1 MQSNQSVIIADD
13 HSLIRSALVA
23 LLNDSVGLSVVADVE
38 NADQALRETAKNRPD
53 VVVLDIDMPGIDAFQ
68 AATEVRQISP
78 KTEVVFLSG
87 SCNDHFIESAKASG
101 ARGYV
106 YKGDDPEELVAA
118 IRAVGKGGSFY
129 STSVSERIATMPG
142 QKGGGSRLSL
152 LSSREL
158 ETLRYIAKGLSKKEI
173 APLMH
178 ISVKTVDKHVTQ
190 LMTKLEIHDRVGISR
205 YAIREG
211 LIDP

>member
-1 MQSNQSVIIADD
+1 MPSENTIIIADD

-23 LLNDSVGLSVVADVE
+23 LLDASTGLSVVADVE
-38 NADQALRETAKNRPD
+38 DADKALRETARHRPD
-53 VVVLDIDMPGIDAFQ
+53 VVVLDIDMPGVDSFQ
-68 AATEVRQISP
+68 AAAEVRQISP

-87 SCNDHFIESAKASG
+87 SCNDRFIEAARASG

-106 YKGDDPEELVAA
+106 YKGDEPAELVSA
-118 IRAVGKGGSFY
+118 IRAIVDGGTFY
-129 STSVSERIATMPG
+129 STSVSERISTAPQG
-142 QKGGGSRLSL
+142 DGGSKFSM

-158 ETLRYIAKGLSKKEI
+158 ETLRYIAKGLSKKKI

-190 LMTKLEIHDRVGISR
+190 LMSKLEIHDRVALAR

-211 LIDP
+211 LVDP

>member
-1 MQSNQSVIIADD
+1 
-13 HSLIRSALVA
+13 
-23 LLNDSVGLSVVADVE
+23 
-38 NADQALRETAKNRPD
+38 
-53 VVVLDIDMPGIDAFQ
+53 
-68 AATEVRQISP
+68 EVRQISP

-87 SCNDHFIESAKASG
+87 SCNDRFIEAARASG

-106 YKGDDPEELVAA
+106 YKGDDPAELVSA
-118 IRAVGKGGSFY
+118 IRAIVAGGTFY
-129 STSVSERIATMPG
+129 STSVSERISTAPRG
-142 QKGGGSRLSL
+142 DGESKLSM

-190 LMTKLEIHDRVGISR
+190 LMSKLEIHDRVALAR

-211 LIDP
+211 LVAP

>member
-1 MQSNQSVIIADD
+1 MATTSTIIIADD

-23 LLNDSVGLSVVADVE
+23 LLDASAGLSVIAEVEDADK
-38 NADQALRETAKNRPD
+38 ALRETARNRPD
-53 VVVLDIDMPGIDAFQ
+53 VVVLDIDMPGVDSFQ
-68 AATEVRQISP
+68 AASEVRQISP
-78 KTEVVFLSG
+78 KTEVVSLSG
-87 SCNDHFIESAKASG
+87 SCNDRFIEAARASG

-106 YKGDDPEELVAA
+106 YKGDDPAELVSA
-118 IRAVGKGGSFY
+118 IRAIVDGGTFY
-129 STSVSERIATMPG
+129 STSVSERISTAPRGDGESKFSM
-142 QKGGGSRLSL
+142 

-190 LMTKLEIHDRVGISR
+190 LMSKLGIHDRVALAR

-211 LIDP
+211 LVDP

>member
-1 MQSNQSVIIADD
+1 MSTGNTIIIADD

-23 LLNDSVGLSVVADVE
+23 LLDSCLGLSVVAEVGD
-38 NADQALRETAKNRPD
+38 ADNALRETARHKPD
-53 VVVLDIDMPGIDAFQ
+53 VVVLDIDMPGVDSFQ
-68 AATEVRQISP
+68 AASEVRQISP

-87 SCNDHFIESAKASG
+87 ACNDRFIEAAKAAG

-106 YKGDDPEELVAA
+106 YKGDDPAELVSA
-118 IRAVGKGGSFY
+118 IRAIVEGGTFY
-129 STSVSERIATMPG
+129 STTVSERISTATSG
-142 QKGGGSRLSL
+142 DGGSKFSM

-158 ETLRYIAKGLSKKEI
+158 ETLRYIAKGLAKKEI

-190 LMTKLEIHDRVGISR
+190 LMSKLEIHDRVGLAR

>member
-1 MQSNQSVIIADD
+1 MASVNTIIIADD

-23 LLNDSVGLSVVADVE
+23 LLDSSSGLSVVAEVE
-38 NADQALRETAKNRPD
+38 DADKALRETARHRPN
-53 VVVLDIDMPGIDAFQ
+53 VVVLDIDMPGVDSFQ
-68 AATEVRQISP
+68 AASEVRQISP

-87 SCNDHFIESAKASG
+87 SCNDRFIEAAQASG

-106 YKGDDPEELVAA
+106 YKGDDPAELVSA
-118 IRAVGKGGSFY
+118 IRAVVEGGTFY
-129 STSVSERIATMPG
+129 STSVSERISTATHG
-142 QKGGGSRLSL
+142 EGGSKFSM

-190 LMTKLEIHDRVGISR
+190 LMAKLEIHDRVGLAR

-211 LIDP
+211 LVDP

>member
-1 MQSNQSVIIADD
+1 MQADQSVIIADD

-23 LLNDSVGLSVVADVE
+23 LLNDSPGLHVVADVE

-53 VVVLDIDMPGIDAFQ
+53 VVVLDIDMPGVNAFQ

-78 KTEVVFLSG
+78 KTEVIFLSG
-87 SCNDHFIESAKASG
+87 SCNDNFIESARASG

-106 YKGDDPEELVAA
+106 YKGDDPEELVVA
-118 IRAVGKGGSFY
+118 IRAVGRGGSFY

-190 LMTKLEIHDRVGISR
+190 LMTKLEIHDRVGLSR

-211 LIDP
+211 LIEP